1 MKVSVVYAMPS
12 EQVWIPVEV
21 DDEATL
27 LTAIHQ
33 SDILNMFPDIQLDTQ
48 KVGVFGRIK
57 PLDNPLAPETG
68 LKFTSK
74 SHGNP
79 MMMTTMMTNKLSG
92 L

>member
-48 KVGVFGRIK
+48 KVGVFGKVK
-57 PLDNPLAPETG
+57 PLDNLLSPGDRVEIYRPITWKPEEDDDDDDE
-68 LKFTSK
+68 
-74 SHGNP
+74 
-79 MMMTTMMTNKLSG
+79 
-92 L
+92 

>member
-57 PLDNPLAPETG
+57 PLDNPLAPGDRVEIYRPITW
-68 LKFTSK
+68 K
-74 SHGNP
+74 P
-79 MMMTTMMTNKLSG
+79 DDDDDDDDE
-92 L
+92 

>member
-27 LTAIHQ
+27 LSAIHQ

-48 KVGVFGRIK
+48 KVGVFGKVK
-57 PLDNPLAPETG
+57 PLDNL
-68 LKFTSK
+68 
-74 SHGNP
+74 
-79 MMMTTMMTNKLSG
+79 LSPG
-92 L
+92 DRVEIYRPITWKPDDEDDDDDE